1 MTILYAKCSDIYMN
15 EPYLI
20 IATLNIEVKKK
31 IKLYTSCNKYVTKV
45 IFLDLKNSI
54 YNIPSTSLGFPLI
67 PHAV

>member
-1 MTILYAKCSDIYMN
+1 MTVLYAKCSDIYMN

-31 IKLYTSCNKYVTKV
+31 IKLYTSRNKYVTKV

-67 PHAV
+67 HHAV

>member
-1 MTILYAKCSDIYMN
+1 MTILYAKCFDIYVN

-20 IATLNIEVKKK
+20 IATLNIKVKKK

>member
-1 MTILYAKCSDIYMN
+1 MTVLYAKCSDIYMN

-45 IFLDLKNSI
+45 IFLDLKI
-54 YNIPSTSLGFPLI
+54 LYIIFLRPALAFL
-67 PHAV
+67 